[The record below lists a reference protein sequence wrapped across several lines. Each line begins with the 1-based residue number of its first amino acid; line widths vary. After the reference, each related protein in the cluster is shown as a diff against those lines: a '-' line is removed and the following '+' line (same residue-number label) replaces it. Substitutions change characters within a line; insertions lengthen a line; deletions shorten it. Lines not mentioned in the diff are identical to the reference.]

1 MPRHPSP
8 VSTAAAARAA
18 LLCACVPPTEA
29 SEEQSKAW
37 DVRGDYDLTFD
48 DQITLRLDI
57 GGAVRERTA
66 NGWGEVVDFGTVN
79 GKPVT
84 LDLAAHCAKPAVACP
99 SEVYGDA
106 VAINQVDVHKKQNLY
121 GLKVRDRRPAS
132 EGGTGK
138 VLDGILDHAKQDA
151 FVIGLGAK
159 AGATGGGGAGCAALA
174 LSIAEGQFRRD
185 AGGAVDGIDKGRVKL
200 GWLGGCAFGPLLLG
214 ATLTVETGYT
224 GKRVGDVSLPAAATG
239 T

>member
-1 MPRHPSP
+1 M
-8 VSTAAAARAA
+8 
-18 LLCACVPPTEA
+18 
-29 SEEQSKAW
+29 
-37 DVRGDYDLTFD
+37 
-48 DQITLRLDI
+48 RLDV

-84 LDLAAHCAKPAVACP
+84 LDLAAHCAKPDVDCP
-99 SEVYGDA
+99 SEVYWDA

-121 GLKVRDRRPAS
+121 GLKVRDRRPADQ
-132 EGGTGK
+132 GGTGK
-138 VLDGILDHAKQDA
+138 TLDGILDHGKQDA
-151 FVIGLGAK
+151 FVVGLGAN
-159 AGATGGGGAGCAALA
+159 AGSGGSGGAGCAALA

-224 GKRVGDVSLPAAATG
+224 GTRVGDVSLPAAATG
-239 T
+239 A